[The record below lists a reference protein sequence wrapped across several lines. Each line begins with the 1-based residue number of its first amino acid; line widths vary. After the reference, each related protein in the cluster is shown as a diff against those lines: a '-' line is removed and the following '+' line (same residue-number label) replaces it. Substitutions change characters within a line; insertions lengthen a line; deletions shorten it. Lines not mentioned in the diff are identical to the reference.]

1 MGDAD
6 RDLVVRLEARIRAL
20 EELVA
25 AQAKRIADL
34 EARLARSKRNS
45 SNSSKPP
52 SSDIVKPPKPAPP
65 QGASRRKTGG
75 QPGHPRHE
83 RSRFPPEQVDEV
95 RTYKMK
101 RCPKTGGRLRR
112 ADLPPKTLQQIGL
125 VEKPFIVTEH
135 RAYAYWCEA
144 CHAIHYAPF
153 PQEVAAGGLL
163 DARATGFVAFLKG
176 ACRASYSTLRTFF
189 ADHLGVPISRGQLA
203 KTVAKAS
210 DALAAPY
217 DELARRLP
225 DEPRVNV
232 DETGHKDPERIEKAG
247 QSAPARERPLA
258 WWTWAFRAG
267 LFTLFKIVDS
277 RGSNVLIEM
286 LGREFAGVLGSD
298 CFPAYLKYMNAC
310 SVLLQL
316 CLAHLIREVKFL
328 AGHPDPVVRAY
339 GARFL
344 DALKDLFGVIHRRE
358 EMTARAF
365 RRALRAAKRAVL
377 KAATRRVPAHP
388 DARTLAKRMREHG
401 EAYFTFVTTPGV
413 EPTNNV
419 AEQVIRFVVIDRRIT
434 QGTRGE
440 RGRKWCERIW
450 TVIATCAQRGRS
462 VYRFLVEAVH
472 AHFAGA
478 RAPSLLPSGP

>member
-6 RDLVVRLEARIRAL
+6 RDLVARLEARIVAL

-34 EARLARSKRNS
+34 EAELARYKRNS

-52 SSDIVKPPKPAPP
+52 SSDIVKPPKSPP
-65 QGASRRKTGG
+65 PKGRGKRKTGG

-83 RSRFPPEQVDEV
+83 RASFPPEQVDAE
-95 RTYKMK
+95 RTYELQ
-101 RCPKTGGRLRR
+101 RCPKTGARLRR
-112 ADLPPKTLQQIGL
+112 ADLPPRTLQQVGL
-125 VEKPFIVTEH
+125 VEKPFVVTEH
-135 RAYAYWCEA
+135 RAYAYWCDECQA
-144 CHAIHYAPF
+144 VHYAPF
-153 PQEVAAGGLL
+153 PDEVRAGGLL
-163 DARATGFVAFLKG
+163 DARATAFVAFLKG
-176 ACRASYSTLRTFF
+176 VCHASYSTIRTFF
-189 ADHLGVPISRGQLA
+189 KDHMGVPISRGQLA
-203 KTVAKAS
+203 KTIAKTS
-210 DALAAPY
+210 DALATPY
-217 DELARRLP
+217 DEMAQQLP
-225 DEPRVNV
+225 DEPHLNV
-232 DETGHKDPERIEKAG
+232 DETGHKDPERIERKG
-247 QSAPARERPLA
+247 DGKPARARPLA

-277 RGSNVLIEM
+277 RGSKVLIEM

-298 CFPAYLKYMNAC
+298 CFPAYLKYMREC

-328 AGHPDPVVRAY
+328 AEHPDAKVRAY

-344 DALKDLFGVIHRRE
+344 DALKNLFDTIHQRDR
-358 EMTARAF
+358 MTARGF
-365 RRALRAAKRAVL
+365 TRALKAAKRKVL
-377 KAATRRVPAHP
+377 EAATRRVPAHA
-388 DARTLAKRMREHG
+388 DAQTLAKRMRENG

-413 EPTNNV
+413 EPTNNL
-419 AEQVIRFVVIDRRIT
+419 AEQAIRFVVIDRRIT

-440 RGRKWCERIW
+440 RGRRWCERIW
-450 TVIATCAQRGRS
+450 SVVATCAQQGRS
-462 VYRFLVEAVH
+462 VYQFLVEAVH